1 MPAPPRPQSGR
12 DTPRVQK
19 NADAIRSSSVQTLW
33 WFGGA
38 VLGVILGVGVSGFA
52 ALAEVALTPCLIGL
66 LFLTFLDIPFDSGL
80 RAVRDLP
87 LLAVTAAVNFL
98 IVPLVVAGLI
108 AVFDIADPLLPA
120 VLIVLLCP
128 CIDYVIAFTRAAGG
142 AADRL
147 LMLTPVLMI
156 AQLVLLPV
164 MLWAVSGGRLSID
177 LPVRP
182 LVGALVLFII
192 IPLTAAV
199 IVRLLA
205 RRAPR
210 LGRPLAVTTRLMD
223 PVMALTLLVITASVT
238 PLIAG
243 SAGHLGTA
251 AIVFALFAVVMI
263 IIGWIVTRVS
273 RLGPQRSRAV
283 ILSGVTRNS
292 LVMLPIVR
300 AITGEEIGPAGVV
313 TQTLIELL
321 VVIVL
326 VRVLP
331 RLVPDIAV
339 TENR

>member
-1 MPAPPRPQSGR
+1 MNS
-12 DTPRVQK
+12 
-19 NADAIRSSSVQTLW
+19 DAVRSSSVQTFW

-38 VLGVILGVGVSGFA
+38 VLGIILGAGVTGLA
-52 ALAEVALTPCLIGL
+52 PLAEPALTPCLIAL
-66 LFLTFLDIPFDSGL
+66 LFLTFLEIPFDAGL
-80 RAVRDLP
+80 QAVRDLRF
-87 LLAVTAAVNFL
+87 LTVTAVLNF
-98 IVPLVVAGLI
+98 IVVPLVVAGLI

-156 AQLVLLPV
+156 AQLLLLPV
-164 MLWAVSGGRLSID
+164 MLWAVTGGRLIVD
-177 LPVRP
+177 LPFRP
-182 LVGALVLFII
+182 LVGALLLFII

-199 IVRLLA
+199 VVRLFA
-205 RRAPR
+205 RRTPR
-210 LGRPLAVTTRLMD
+210 LERPLAATTRLMD
-223 PVMALTLLVITASVT
+223 PVMALTLLVITASVA

-243 SAGHLGTA
+243 SAGQLVTV
-251 AIVFALFAVVMI
+251 AIVFTVFAI
-263 IIGWIVTRVS
+263 IMTGSGWFVTRVA
-273 RLGPQRSRAV
+273 RLGSRRSRAV
-283 ILSGVTRNS
+283 ILSGVTCNS

-300 AITGEEIGPAGVV
+300 AITGEGAGPAGVV

-321 VVIVL
+321 VLIIL

-339 TENR
+339 SENR

>member
-1 MPAPPRPQSGR
+1 MPSAQMNSEA
-12 DTPRVQK
+12 VH
-19 NADAIRSSSVQTLW
+19 SSSVQTLW

-38 VLGVILGVGVSGFA
+38 VLGVVLGAGIGGFA
-52 ALAEVALTPCLIGL
+52 ALAETALTPCLIAL
-66 LFLTFLDIPFDSGL
+66 LFLTFLEIPFDAGM
-80 RAVRDLP
+80 RAIRDLP
-87 LLAVTAAVNFL
+87 LLAATAALNFFV
-98 IVPLVVAGLI
+98 VPLVVAGLI

-156 AQLVLLPV
+156 AQLLLLPV

-177 LPVRP
+177 LPIRP
-182 LVGALVLFII
+182 LVGALLLFII
-192 IPLTAAV
+192 LPLTAAIV
-199 IVRLLA
+199 VRRIVR
-205 RRAPR
+205 RTPR
-210 LGRPLAVTTRLMD
+210 LERPLAATARLMD

-243 SAGHLGTA
+243 SAGQLGTA
-251 AIVFALFAVVMI
+251 AIVFVLFAVIMTML
-263 IIGWIVTRVS
+263 GWFVTRV
-273 RLGPQRSRAV
+273 LHIGPRRSRAV

-300 AITGEEIGPAGVV
+300 AITGEGIGPAGVV

-321 VVIVL
+321 VLIVL

-331 RLVPDIAV
+331 RLVPDTAV

>member
-1 MPAPPRPQSGR
+1 MPAPRPASGR

-38 VLGVILGVGVSGFA
+38 VLGTILGVGVSGFTG
-52 ALAEVALTPCLIGL
+52 LAEAALTPCLIAL
-66 LFLTFLDIPFDSGL
+66 LFLTFLDIPFDAGL

-182 LVGALVLFII
+182 LFGALVLFII

-199 IVRLLA
+199 TVRLLA

-210 LGRPLAVTTRLMD
+210 LGRPLAATTRLMD
-223 PVMALTLLVITASVT
+223 PVMTLTLLVITASVT

-251 AIVFALFAVVMI
+251 AIVFALFAVVMT

-300 AITGEEIGPAGVV
+300 AITGEGLAPAGVV

-321 VVIVL
+321 MLIVL

-331 RLVPDIAV
+331 RLVPDTAV

>member
-1 MPAPPRPQSGR
+1 M
-12 DTPRVQK
+12 
-19 NADAIRSSSVQTLW
+19 
-33 WFGGA
+33 
-38 VLGVILGVGVSGFA
+38 LGVILGAGVSGFA
-52 ALAEVALTPCLIGL
+52 ALAEAALTPCLIAL
-66 LFLTFLDIPFDSGL
+66 LFLTFLDIPFETGL

-87 LLAVTAAVNFL
+87 LLAVTAALNFL

-108 AVFDIADPLLPA
+108 TVFDIADPLLPA

-156 AQLVLLPV
+156 AQLLLLPV
-164 MLWAVSGGRLSID
+164 MLWAVTGGRLSID

-199 IVRLLA
+199 VVRRLA
-205 RRAPR
+205 RHTPR
-210 LGRPLAVTTRLMD
+210 LERPLAASARLMD
-223 PVMALTLLVITASVT
+223 PVMTLTLLVITASVT
-238 PLIAG
+238 PMIAG
-243 SAGHLGTA
+243 SVGQLGTVA
-251 AIVFALFAVVMI
+251 VVFTVFAVAMTM
-263 IIGWIVTRVS
+263 IGWGVTRALHV
-273 RLGPQRSRAV
+273 GPQRSRAV
-283 ILSGVTRNS
+283 ILSAVTRNS

-300 AITGEEIGPAGVV
+300 AVIGEGIGPAGVV
-313 TQTLIELL
+313 TQTLIELIVL
-321 VVIVL
+321 IVL

-331 RLVPDIAV
+331 RLVPATAA

>member
-1 MPAPPRPQSGR
+1 MPPSRPESGR
-12 DTPRVQK
+12 DKPSAQT
-19 NADAIRSSSVQTLW
+19 SSYAVRNPSTQTLW

-38 VLGVILGVGVSGFA
+38 VLGVILGAGVSGFA
-52 ALAEVALTPCLIGL
+52 ALAEAALTPCLIAL
-66 LFLTFLDIPFDSGL
+66 LFLTFLDIPFETGL

-87 LLAVTAAVNFL
+87 LLAVTAALNFL

-108 AVFDIADPLLPA
+108 SVFDIADPLLPA

-156 AQLVLLPV
+156 AQLLLLPV
-164 MLWAVSGGRLSID
+164 MLWAVTGGRLSID

-199 IVRLLA
+199 VVRRLA
-205 RRAPR
+205 RHTPR
-210 LGRPLAVTTRLMD
+210 LERPLAASARLLD
-223 PVMALTLLVITASVT
+223 PVMTLTLLVITASVT
-238 PLIAG
+238 PMIAG
-243 SAGHLGTA
+243 SVGQLGTVA
-251 AIVFALFAVVMI
+251 VVFTVFAVAMTM
-263 IIGWIVTRVS
+263 IGWGVTRALHV
-273 RLGPQRSRAV
+273 GPQRSRAV
-283 ILSGVTRNS
+283 ILSAVTRNS

-300 AITGEEIGPAGVV
+300 AVIGEGIGPAGVV
-313 TQTLIELL
+313 TQTLIELIVL
-321 VVIVL
+321 IVL

-331 RLVPDIAV
+331 RLVPATAV

>member
-1 MPAPPRPQSGR
+1 M
-12 DTPRVQK
+12 QK

-38 VLGVILGVGVSGFA
+38 VLGTILGVGVSGFTG
-52 ALAEVALTPCLIGL
+52 LAEAALTPCLIAL
-66 LFLTFLDIPFDSGL
+66 LFLTFLDIPFDAGL

-251 AIVFALFAVVMI
+251 AIVFALFAVVMT

-273 RLGPQRSRAV
+273 RLDPRRSRAV

-300 AITGEEIGPAGVV
+300 AITGEGLAPAGVV
-313 TQTLIELL
+313 TQTLVELL
-321 VVIVL
+321 VLIVL

-331 RLVPDIAV
+331 RLVPDTAV